1 MYTIIN
7 NHLQK
12 YLDIFRVEGFMK
24 RFIQGLTAGGA
35 VATLAGLIG
44 LGGAEF
50 RLPILK
56 GLFRLETLKAVIL
69 NKATS
74 LIVVF
79 FALLFRSYEIPF
91 EQLLEHKCIIIN
103 LLIGSMAG
111 AWIAAGIAM
120 KIDEQTLDRIIFILL
135 LFLAI
140 VLIFEHWF
148 IPEKNGAL
156 FDSLVMEVIAGLVA
170 GFGIGVVASMLGVA
184 GGELLIPVIVL
195 LYGVDVKLAGSLS
208 LAISL
213 PTMIVGFAR
222 YSTSQAFIVLQEE
235 RGLLIAMAIG
245 SIIGA
250 AIGSVLLGVVSSNM
264 LILILAFV
272 LIVSAY
278 KIFHQSKHPS
288 SI

>member
-1 MYTIIN
+1 
-7 NHLQK
+7 
-12 YLDIFRVEGFMK
+12 MK
-24 RFIQGLTAGGA
+24 RFIQGFGAGGA

-56 GLFRLETLKAVIL
+56 GLFRLGTLKAVIL

-79 FALLFRSYEIPF
+79 FALIFRSHEIPF
-91 EQLLEHKCIIIN
+91 EQLWGYKSIVLN
-103 LLIGSMAG
+103 LLLGSLAG

-120 KIDEQTLDRIIFILL
+120 KISEQTLDRIVLALL
-135 LFLAI
+135 LFLAA
-140 VLIFEHWF
+140 VLLLEHWF
-148 IPEKNGAL
+148 LQEQNGAL
-156 FDSLVMEVIAGLVA
+156 FDSLLPEVIAGIVA

-195 LYGVDVKLAGSLS
+195 LYGVDIKLAGSLS

-222 YSTSQAFIVLQEE
+222 YSRSQAFVVLQEE
-235 RGLLIAMAIG
+235 RRLFTALAIG

-250 AIGSVLLGVVSSNM
+250 AVGSALLGVVPGNV
-264 LILILAFV
+264 LVLLLAFV
-272 LIVSAY
+272 LVVSAY
-278 KIFHQSKHPS
+278 KIFHHQKKE
-288 SI
+288 ILT

>member
-1 MYTIIN
+1 
-7 NHLQK
+7 
-12 YLDIFRVEGFMK
+12 MK
-24 RFIQGLTAGGA
+24 RFIQGLGAGGA

-56 GLFRLETLKAVIL
+56 GLFRLDTLKAVIL

-79 FALLFRSYEIPF
+79 FALIFRSHEIPF
-91 EQLLEHKCIIIN
+91 EHIWEYKSIIFN
-103 LLIGSMAG
+103 LLLGSLAG

-120 KIDEQTLDRIIFILL
+120 KISEQTLDRIVLVLL
-135 LFLAI
+135 LFLAA
-140 VLIFEHWF
+140 VLMLEHWF
-148 IPEKNGAL
+148 LQEQSGAL
-156 FDSLVMEVIAGLVA
+156 FSSIFVEVIAGIVA

-213 PTMIVGFAR
+213 PTMLVGFAR
-222 YSTSQAFIVLQEE
+222 YTKSQAFIVLREE
-235 RGLLIAMAIG
+235 RNLFIALAVG

-250 AIGSVLLGVVSSNM
+250 AIGSALLGVVSSDVLVM
-264 LILILAFV
+264 LLTFV
-272 LIVSAY
+272 LMISAY
-278 KIFHQSKHPS
+278 KIFSHQKKEVAS
-288 SI
+288 

>member
-1 MYTIIN
+1 
-7 NHLQK
+7 
-12 YLDIFRVEGFMK
+12 MK
-24 RFIQGLTAGGA
+24 RFLQGLGAGGA

-56 GLFRLETLKAVIL
+56 TLFKLDTLKAVIL

-91 EQLLEHKCIIIN
+91 EQIWEHKTIVIN
-103 LLIGSMAG
+103 LLLGSVIG
-111 AWIAAGIAM
+111 AWIAAGFAM
-120 KIDEQTLDRIIFILL
+120 KIDEELLDRIIFVLL
-135 LFLAI
+135 LFLAG
-140 VLIFEHWF
+140 VLLLEHWF
-148 IPEKNGAL
+148 LKEQQGAL
-156 FDSLVMEVIAGLVA
+156 FDSLFFEVIAGILA
-170 GFGIGVVASMLGVA
+170 GFGIGIVASLLGVA

-195 LYGVDVKLAGSLS
+195 LYGIDVKLAGSLS

-222 YSTSQAFIVLQEE
+222 YSKSQAFIVLQEE
-235 RGLLIAMAIG
+235 GGLFISLAIG

-250 AIGSVLLGVVSSNM
+250 AIGSSMLGMVSSDMLVLL
-264 LILILAFV
+264 LAFV
-272 LIVSAY
+272 LIISAY
-278 KIFHQSKHPS
+278 KIFHHQKKVLKQL
-288 SI
+288 

>member
-1 MYTIIN
+1 MLAKDKKVIDVYK
-7 NHLQK
+7 K
-12 YLDIFRVEGFMK
+12 YQRFHHDMNRFFQGF
-24 RFIQGLTAGGA
+24 GAGGA

-56 GLFRLETLKAVIL
+56 GLFQLDTLKAVIL

-79 FALLFRSYEIPF
+79 FALMFRSYEIPF
-91 EQLLEHKCIIIN
+91 EEIWEYKSIIFN
-103 LLIGSMAG
+103 LLLGSLAG

-120 KIDEQTLDRIIFILL
+120 KIKEQTLDRIVLVLL
-135 LFLAI
+135 LFLAA
-140 VLIFEHWF
+140 VLMLEHWF
-148 IPEKNGAL
+148 LHEQDGAL
-156 FDSLVMEVIAGLVA
+156 FDSLLIEVIVGIVS

-213 PTMIVGFAR
+213 PTMLVGFAR
-222 YSTSQAFIVLQEE
+222 YTKSQAIIVLREE
-235 RGLLIAMAIG
+235 RSLFIALGIG

-250 AIGSVLLGVVSSNM
+250 AAGSALLGVVSSDV
-264 LILILAFV
+264 LVLLLALV
-272 LIVSAY
+272 LMISAY
-278 KIFHQSKHPS
+278 KIFTHQKREAVS
-288 SI
+288 

>member
-1 MYTIIN
+1 
-7 NHLQK
+7 
-12 YLDIFRVEGFMK
+12 MK
-24 RFIQGLTAGGA
+24 RFIQGFGAGAA

-56 GLFRLETLKAVIL
+56 GLFQLNTLKAVIL

-79 FALLFRSYEIPF
+79 FALIFRSYEIPF
-91 EQLLEHKCIIIN
+91 EQIWEYKNIIFN
-103 LLIGSMAG
+103 LLLGSLAG

-120 KIDEQTLDRIIFILL
+120 KIKEQTLDRIVLLLL
-135 LFLAI
+135 LFLAA
-140 VLIFEHWF
+140 VLIMEHWF
-148 IPEKNGAL
+148 LQQQTGAL
-156 FDSLVMEVIAGLVA
+156 FDSLLVEVTMGIVA

-213 PTMIVGFAR
+213 PTMLVGFAR
-222 YSTSQAFIVLQEE
+222 YTKSQAFIVLHEE
-235 RGLLIAMAIG
+235 RGLFIALGIG
-245 SIIGA
+245 SIVGA
-250 AIGSVLLGVVSSNM
+250 AVGSTLLGVIPSDV
-264 LILILAFV
+264 LVLLLALV
-272 LIVSAY
+272 LIISAY
-278 KIFHQSKHPS
+278 KIFSHQK
-288 SI
+288 IQE

>member
-1 MYTIIN
+1 
-7 NHLQK
+7 
-12 YLDIFRVEGFMK
+12 MK
-24 RFIQGLTAGGA
+24 RFLQGLGAGGA

-56 GLFRLETLKAVIL
+56 GLFRLDTLKAVIL

-91 EQLLEHKCIIIN
+91 EQIVEHKSIIIN
-103 LLIGSMAG
+103 LLLGSVVG
-111 AWIAAGIAM
+111 AWIAAGYAM
-120 KIDEQTLDRIIFILL
+120 KIDEQLLDRIIFILL
-135 LFLAI
+135 LFLAG
-140 VLIFEHWF
+140 VLILEHWF
-148 IPEKNGAL
+148 LQDHQGAL
-156 FDSLVMEVIAGLVA
+156 FDVPYLQIIAGILA
-170 GFGIGVVASMLGVA
+170 GFGIGVVASLLGVA

-195 LYGVDVKLAGSLS
+195 LYGVDIKLAGSLS

-222 YSTSQAFIVLQEE
+222 YSRSQAFIVLQEE
-235 RGLLIAMAIG
+235 RVLFISLAIG

-250 AIGSVLLGVVSSNM
+250 AIGSAMLGVVSSNM
-264 LILILAFV
+264 LVLLLAVV
-272 LIVSAY
+272 LMISAY
-278 KIFHQSKHPS
+278 KIFHHQKKASKQS
-288 SI
+288 

>member
-1 MYTIIN
+1 
-7 NHLQK
+7 
-12 YLDIFRVEGFMK
+12 MK
-24 RFIQGLTAGGA
+24 RFLQGFGAGGA

-56 GLFRLETLKAVIL
+56 GIFRLDTLKAVIL

-91 EQLLEHKCIIIN
+91 EQLWEHKSIVIN
-103 LLIGSMAG
+103 LLLGSVVG
-111 AWIAAGIAM
+111 AWIAAGFAM
-120 KIDEQTLDRIIFILL
+120 KIDEQLLDRIIFVLL
-135 LFLAI
+135 LFLAA
-140 VLIFEHWF
+140 VLLLEHWF
-148 IPEKNGAL
+148 LDEQQGSL
-156 FDSLVMEVIAGLVA
+156 FDSLFIEIIAGILA

-222 YSTSQAFIVLQEE
+222 YSRSQAFIVLEEE
-235 RGLLIAMAIG
+235 RGLFLSLAIG
-245 SIIGA
+245 SVVGA
-250 AIGSVLLGVVSSNM
+250 AIGSAMLGMVSSHMLVLLLS
-264 LILILAFV
+264 FV
-272 LIVSAY
+272 LILSAY
-278 KIFHQSKHPS
+278 KIFHHQKRASKQL
-288 SI
+288 

>member
-1 MYTIIN
+1 
-7 NHLQK
+7 
-12 YLDIFRVEGFMK
+12 MK
-24 RFIQGLTAGGA
+24 RFLQGLGTGGA

-56 GLFRLETLKAVIL
+56 GLFRLGTLQAVIL

-79 FALLFRSYEIPF
+79 FALIFRSHEIPF
-91 EQLLEHKCIIIN
+91 EAIWEYKNTILN
-103 LLIGSMAG
+103 LLLGSLAG

-120 KIDEQTLDRIIFILL
+120 KISEQTLDRIVLVLL
-135 LFLAI
+135 LFLAT
-140 VLIFEHWF
+140 VLLLEHWF
-148 IPEKNGAL
+148 LPTQNGAL
-156 FDSLVMEVIAGLVA
+156 FDSLPMEIAVGIAA

-213 PTMIVGFAR
+213 PTMLVGFAR
-222 YSTSQAFIVLQEE
+222 YTRSQAFVILREE
-235 RGLLIAMAIG
+235 RPLFIALSLG

-250 AIGSVLLGVVSSNM
+250 AAGSALLGVVSSG
-264 LILILAFV
+264 ILVLLLAVV
-272 LIVSAY
+272 LMVSAY
-278 KIFHQSKHPS
+278 KIFRHQSKALPA
-288 SI
+288 

>member
-1 MYTIIN
+1 
-7 NHLQK
+7 
-12 YLDIFRVEGFMK
+12 MK
-24 RFIQGLTAGGA
+24 RFLQGFGAGGA

-56 GLFRLETLKAVIL
+56 GLFRLATLQAVIL

-79 FALLFRSYEIPF
+79 FALIFRSHEIPF
-91 EQLLEHKCIIIN
+91 EQIWEYKSIIFN
-103 LLIGSMAG
+103 LLLGSLAG

-120 KIDEQTLDRIIFILL
+120 KISEQTLDRIVLVLL
-135 LFLAI
+135 LFLAA
-140 VLIFEHWF
+140 VLLLEHWF
-148 IPEKNGAL
+148 LPTQNGAL
-156 FDSLVMEVIAGLVA
+156 FDSLPVEIAAGIAA

-195 LYGVDVKLAGSLS
+195 LYGIDVKLAGSLS

-213 PTMIVGFAR
+213 PTMLVGFAR
-222 YSTSQAFIVLQEE
+222 YTRSQAFVVLREE
-235 RGLLIAMAIG
+235 QPLFIALALG

-250 AIGSVLLGVVSSNM
+250 AAGSALLGAVSSDM
-264 LILILAFV
+264 LILLLAVV
-272 LIVSAY
+272 LMVSAY
-278 KIFHQSKHPS
+278 KIFRHQSKALPA
-288 SI
+288 

>member
-1 MYTIIN
+1 MLAKDKKVIDVYK
-7 NHLQK
+7 K
-12 YLDIFRVEGFMK
+12 YQRFHHDMNRFFQGF
-24 RFIQGLTAGGA
+24 GAGGA

-56 GLFRLETLKAVIL
+56 GLFQLDTLKAVIL

-79 FALLFRSYEIPF
+79 FALMFRSYEIPF
-91 EQLLEHKCIIIN
+91 EEIWEYKSIIFN
-103 LLIGSMAG
+103 LLLGSLAG

-120 KIDEQTLDRIIFILL
+120 KIKEQTLDRIVLVLL
-135 LFLAI
+135 LFLAA
-140 VLIFEHWF
+140 VLMLEHWF
-148 IPEKNGAL
+148 LHEQDGAL
-156 FDSLVMEVIAGLVA
+156 FDSLLIEVIVGIVA

-213 PTMIVGFAR
+213 PTMLVGFAR
-222 YSTSQAFIVLQEE
+222 YTKSQAFIVLREE
-235 RGLLIAMAIG
+235 RSLFIALGIG

-250 AIGSVLLGVVSSNM
+250 AAGSALLGVVSSDV
-264 LILILAFV
+264 LVLLLALV
-272 LIVSAY
+272 LMISAY
-278 KIFHQSKHPS
+278 KIFTHQKREAVS
-288 SI
+288 

>member
-1 MYTIIN
+1 
-7 NHLQK
+7 
-12 YLDIFRVEGFMK
+12 MK
-24 RFIQGLTAGGA
+24 RFLQGFGAGGA

-56 GLFRLETLKAVIL
+56 GLFGLDTLKAVVL

-79 FALLFRSYEIPF
+79 FALLFRSHEIPF
-91 EQLLEHKCIIIN
+91 EQIWEHKSIIIN
-103 LLIGSMAG
+103 LLLGSLVG
-111 AWIAAGIAM
+111 AWIAAGFAM
-120 KIDEQTLDRIIFILL
+120 KIDEALLDRIIFFLL
-135 LFLAI
+135 LFLAA
-140 VLIFEHWF
+140 VLLLEHWF
-148 IPEKNGAL
+148 LQDQQGAL
-156 FDSLVMEVIAGLVA
+156 FDTLYLQIIAGILA

-222 YSTSQAFIVLQEE
+222 YSRSQAFVVLEEE
-235 RGLLIAMAIG
+235 RSLFIALAIG
-245 SIIGA
+245 SVVGA
-250 AIGSVLLGVVSSNM
+250 AIGSALLGIVSSNM
-264 LILILAFV
+264 LVLLLAFV
-272 LIVSAY
+272 LMISAY
-278 KIFHQSKHPS
+278 KIFHHQSNLSKKK
-288 SI
+288 

>member
-1 MYTIIN
+1 
-7 NHLQK
+7 
-12 YLDIFRVEGFMK
+12 MK
-24 RFIQGLTAGGA
+24 RFIQGFVAGGA

-56 GLFRLETLKAVIL
+56 GVFRLNTLKAVIL

-79 FALLFRSYEIPF
+79 FALMFRSYEIPF
-91 EQLLEHKCIIIN
+91 EQIWEYKSIIFN
-103 LLIGSMAG
+103 LLLGSLAG
-111 AWIAAGIAM
+111 AWIAAGVAM
-120 KIDEQTLDRIIFILL
+120 KIKEQTLDRIVLVLL
-135 LFLAI
+135 LFLAT
-140 VLIFEHWF
+140 VLILEHWF
-148 IPEKNGAL
+148 LHEQDGAL
-156 FDSLVMEVIAGLVA
+156 FDSWLIEVIAGIVA

-213 PTMIVGFAR
+213 PTMLVGFAR
-222 YSTSQAFIVLQEE
+222 YTKSQAFIVLREE
-235 RGLLIAMAIG
+235 RSLFIALGIG

-250 AIGSVLLGVVSSNM
+250 ALGSALLGVVSSDV
-264 LILILAFV
+264 LVLLLAFV
-272 LIVSAY
+272 LMVSAY
-278 KIFHQSKHPS
+278 KIFAHQKKEAVS
-288 SI
+288 